1 MAFFRKLKIAKNI
14 YLILFIIIILYIE
27 YFAVNF
33 TKNRTIHSFLL
44 KRGVFIRLKICGMEA
59 VKEQEMK
66 ALHLIVTR
74 QLIWIS

>member
-1 MAFFRKLKIAKNI
+1 M
-14 YLILFIIIILYIE
+14 E
-27 YFAVNF
+27 YSVADF
-33 TKNRTIHSFLL
+33 TTNRTFPSFFL
-44 KRGVFIRLKICGMEA
+44 KKGVFIRLKICGMEA